1 MIDSRY
7 SNNTYPGPSSLVE
20 APVLLVLLVLPVV
33 WPALDSQ
40 PHSWVVAAVP
50 VAAPLTVARL
60 APETQGR
67 ARLRVA
73 ARVVAPREC
82 LASMIL
88 SGKKEAIIIQWN
100 LVTFCEN
107 LVTCCDFM
115 WLHKKHCDILW
126 HVFDISTL
134 SQFSMSSGGTLAS
147 FSSLASL
154 SFPSSSKPSLKF
166 EAVGEVSWFH
176 GIPNSVTS
184 SKALHPTSDQSML

>member
-88 SGKKEAIIIQWN
+88 SGKKEAIIIQ
-100 LVTFCEN
+100 
-107 LVTCCDFM
+107 
-115 WLHKKHCDILW
+115 
-126 HVFDISTL
+126 
-134 SQFSMSSGGTLAS
+134 
-147 FSSLASL
+147 
-154 SFPSSSKPSLKF
+154 
-166 EAVGEVSWFH
+166 
-176 GIPNSVTS
+176 
-184 SKALHPTSDQSML
+184 